1 MVVRGTIFY
10 NSKFPFKNGERGKK
24 YLILL
29 NTPSKGESYFLVKTT
44 SQRKD
49 KPITPGCIKKRSLFF
64 IPARRTFFPENT
76 WVQLYELYEEQEAEG
91 DPEFR
96 IVSNLD
102 SKMIDQIIECL
113 LASQGDDI
121 SPHQKKLLKVPIGDS
136 LLKLKEYFGG
146 KRP

>member
-10 NSKFPFKNGERGKK
+10 HSKFLFKNGEVAPK

-29 NTPSKGESYFLVKTT
+29 NTPSEGEPYFLVKTT

-64 IPARRTFFPENT
+64 IPARRTFFPVNT
-76 WVQLYELYEEQEAEG
+76 WAQLYELYEETEVEK
-91 DPEFR
+91 DPKFK
-96 IVSNLD
+96 IIGNLD
-102 SKMIDQIIECL
+102 SKMVTQIIECL

-121 SPHQKKLLKVPIGDS
+121 SPHQKKLLKIPIGDS